1 MMKNKKSPEKIIF
14 ETIICGIAL
23 ALLFEPVWRLNDV
36 LSMKVDNIAVC
47 FFVVPISGAL
57 LYCSVLF
64 SDTLKQ
70 ALIKYVISLPVNF
83 LLFSWFL
90 KINFSRRALNWIFP
104 YYGESSAGGNF
115 AGFIMFSALGFT
127 YIIAIVAALCC
138 TKLVKNEKLRAAFF
152 VIQKCGLVIS
162 ILVLILTFYINA
174 VMRPKFPLAG

>member
-1 MMKNKKSPEKIIF
+1 MKKTPEKIIF
-14 ETIICGIAL
+14 ETIVCGIAL

-47 FFVVPISGAL
+47 FFVVPIIGAVF
-57 LYCSVLF
+57 YSSVLF

-90 KINFSRRALNWIFP
+90 KIDFSRRALNWIHP

-138 TKLVKNEKLRAAFF
+138 TKFVKNEKVRAALF
-152 VIQKCGLVIS
+152 VIQKCGLVLS
-162 ILVLILTFYINA
+162 ILVLILTFFINA